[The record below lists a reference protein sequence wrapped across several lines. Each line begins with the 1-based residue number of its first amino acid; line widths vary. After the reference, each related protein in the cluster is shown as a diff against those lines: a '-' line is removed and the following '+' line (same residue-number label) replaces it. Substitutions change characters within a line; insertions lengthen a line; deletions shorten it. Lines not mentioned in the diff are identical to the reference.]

1 MCHMQHAVRLRDGAG
16 EPLTSSPCCSNQEGR
31 RVRETGNGE
40 KGEKDKEE
48 RKEITQVPR
57 VQSEDHPLRKK

>member
-1 MCHMQHAVRLRDGAG
+1 M
-16 EPLTSSPCCSNQEGR
+16 
-31 RVRETGNGE
+31 GNGE

-57 VQSEDHPLRKK
+57 VQSEDHPLRKNNLLREERLFFFFLSLVETLKHDCDFY

>member
-1 MCHMQHAVRLRDGAG
+1 M
-16 EPLTSSPCCSNQEGR
+16 
-31 RVRETGNGE
+31 GNGE

-57 VQSEDHPLRKK
+57 VQSDDHPLRKK